1 MVFSSIIFLFWYL
14 PVVLAVMKLSPLKWR
29 NALLFVLSL
38 IFYGWSEP
46 FYIFL
51 MLTSTVVDYFNGMM
65 VEKYLPDK
73 KKARRYVIF
82 SVVFNMGLLGFFK
95 YADWIIGMINSFGL
109 SLPLLGL
116 SLPVGISFYSFQT
129 MSYPIDVYRGQAK
142 SQKNIVDFGAYVV
155 MFPQL
160 IAGPIVRYKDIDDQ
174 LRNRSETMDK
184 FVSGIERFVC
194 GLAKKVLLA
203 NTAGLMHTQILS
215 LPAERASVLSSV
227 LAMSGFAL
235 QIYFDFSGYSD
246 MAIGLGKM
254 FGFELMENFNY
265 PYVSRSITE
274 FWRRW
279 HISLS
284 TFFRDYVYIPLG
296 GNRKGIRRQILNIM
310 TVWFLTGLWHG
321 ASWNFVLWGVY
332 FGVLLIIEKL
342 FFKQVLDQ
350 MPKVLSWF
358 LTMVLVWIGWVFFA
372 FEDTQQMLAM
382 FRNLTD
388 FSSFINQDT
397 LYVVRQYGIF
407 LMVCLVASTPLG
419 LSKLHS
425 LDEKQQSII
434 KMVLVM
440 TGMVICTAS
449 LINASFNPFLYF
461 RF

>member
-38 IFYGWSEP
+38 FFYGWSEP

-65 VEKYLPDK
+65 VEKHLPDK

-203 NTAGLMHTQILS
+203 NT
-215 LPAERASVLSSV
+215 
-227 LAMSGFAL
+227 
-235 QIYFDFSGYSD
+235 
-246 MAIGLGKM
+246 
-254 FGFELMENFNY
+254 
-265 PYVSRSITE
+265 
-274 FWRRW
+274 
-279 HISLS
+279 
-284 TFFRDYVYIPLG
+284 
-296 GNRKGIRRQILNIM
+296 
-310 TVWFLTGLWHG
+310 
-321 ASWNFVLWGVY
+321 
-332 FGVLLIIEKL
+332 
-342 FFKQVLDQ
+342 
-350 MPKVLSWF
+350 
-358 LTMVLVWIGWVFFA
+358 
-372 FEDTQQMLAM
+372 ED
-382 FRNLTD
+382 
-388 FSSFINQDT
+388 
-397 LYVVRQYGIF
+397 
-407 LMVCLVASTPLG
+407 C
-419 LSKLHS
+419 
-425 LDEKQQSII
+425 
-434 KMVLVM
+434 
-440 TGMVICTAS
+440 
-449 LINASFNPFLYF
+449 
-461 RF
+461 

>member
-29 NALLFVLSL
+29 NGLLFVLSL
-38 IFYGWSEP
+38 VFYGWSEP

-51 MLTSTVVDYFNGMM
+51 MLLSTVVDYFNGMM
-65 VEKYLPDK
+65 VEKHLPDK
-73 KKARRYVIF
+73 KKARKYVIF
-82 SVVFNMGLLGFFK
+82 SVVFNMGMLGFFK
-95 YADWIIGMINSFGL
+95 YADWLIGMINSFGF
-109 SLPLLGL
+109 SIPLLGL

-129 MSYPIDVYRGQAK
+129 MSYPIDVYRNEAK
-142 SQKNIVDFGAYVV
+142 AQKNIVDFGAYVV

-160 IAGPIVRYKDIDDQ
+160 IAGPIVRYRDIDDQ
-174 LRNRSETMDK
+174 LRERKETMDK

-215 LPAERASVLSSV
+215 LPDERASVVGSI

-246 MAIGLGKM
+246 MAVGLGRM

-265 PYVSRSITE
+265 PYISRSITE

-310 TVWFLTGLWHG
+310 AVWFLTGLWHG
-321 ASWNFVLWGVY
+321 ASWNYVFWGVY
-332 FGVLLIIEKL
+332 FGILLILEKL
-342 FFKQVLDQ
+342 FFKKVLDAL
-350 MPKVLSWF
+350 PSAVSW
-358 LTMVLVWIGWVFFA
+358 LITMALVWTGWVFFA
-372 FEDTQQMLAM
+372 FEDINQMMSM
-382 FRNLTD
+382 FKHLTD
-388 FSSFINQDT
+388 FASFINQDA
-397 LYVVRQYGIF
+397 LYCMRQYGVF
-407 LMVCLVASTPLG
+407 LLICIIASTPWG
-419 LSKLHS
+419 YTKLRQMKSEH
-425 LDEKQQSII
+425 QSVL
-434 KMVLVM
+434 KFVLVVF
-440 TGMVICTAS
+440 GMAVCTAS

>member
-1 MVFSSIIFLFWYL
+1 
-14 PVVLAVMKLSPLKWR
+14 
-29 NALLFVLSL
+29 
-38 IFYGWSEP
+38 
-46 FYIFL
+46 
-51 MLTSTVVDYFNGMM
+51 
-65 VEKYLPDK
+65 
-73 KKARRYVIF
+73 
-82 SVVFNMGLLGFFK
+82 
-95 YADWIIGMINSFGL
+95 
-109 SLPLLGL
+109 
-116 SLPVGISFYSFQT
+116 
-129 MSYPIDVYRGQAK
+129 
-142 SQKNIVDFGAYVV
+142 
-155 MFPQL
+155 
-160 IAGPIVRYKDIDDQ
+160 
-174 LRNRSETMDK
+174 
-184 FVSGIERFVC
+184 
-194 GLAKKVLLA
+194 
-203 NTAGLMHTQILS
+203 
-215 LPAERASVLSSV
+215 
-227 LAMSGFAL
+227 
-235 QIYFDFSGYSD
+235 

>member
-65 VEKYLPDK
+65 VEKHLPDK

-95 YADWIIGMINSFGL
+95 YADWIIGMLNSFGL

-142 SQKNIVDFGAYVV
+142 SQKNIVDFGAYVA

-184 FVSGIERFVC
+184 FVNGIERFVC

-407 LMVCLVASTPLG
+407 LVVCLVASTPLG

>member
-65 VEKYLPDK
+65 VEKHLPDK

-372 FEDTQQMLAM
+372 FEDTQQMLVM
-382 FRNLTD
+382 FRHLTD

-407 LMVCLVASTPLG
+407 LVVCLVASTPLG

>member
-29 NALLFVLSL
+29 NAILFVLSL

-46 FYIFL
+46 FYIVL
-51 MLTSTVVDYFNGMM
+51 MLISTVVDYFNGRM

-73 KKARRYVIF
+73 KKARRFVIF

-95 YADWIIGMINSFGL
+95 YADWIIGMLNTLGMN
-109 SLPLLGL
+109 LPLLGL
-116 SLPVGISFYSFQT
+116 TLPVGISFYSFQT
-129 MSYPIDVYRGQAK
+129 MSYPIDVYRGEAK
-142 SQKNIVDFGAYVV
+142 AQKNIVNFGAYVV

-160 IAGPIVRYKDIDDQ
+160 IAGPIVRYRDIDDQ
-174 LRNRSETMDK
+174 LRERSETMDK

-194 GLAKKVLLA
+194 GLCKKVLLA
-203 NTAGLMHTQILS
+203 NTAGLLHTQIQSLPQDRMSALTALLS
-215 LPAERASVLSSV
+215 LT
-227 LAMSGFAL
+227 GFAL
-235 QIYFDFSGYSD
+235 QIYFDFSGYSC
-246 MAIGLGKM
+246 MAIGLGRM

-265 PYVSRSITE
+265 PYISRSITE

-296 GNRKGIRRQILNIM
+296 GNRKGKVRQYINIM

-332 FGVLLIIEKL
+332 FGVLLMIEKA
-342 FFKQVLDQ
+342 FFKNVLDK
-350 MPKVLSWF
+350 MPKFFSW
-358 LTMVLVWIGWVFFA
+358 LITMILVWIGWVFFA
-372 FEDTQQMLAM
+372 FEDTQHIMMM
-382 FRNLTD
+382 FKNLTNV
-388 FSSFINQDT
+388 SNLINADT
-397 LYVVRQYGIF
+397 LYFMRQYGVF
-407 LMVCLVASTPLG
+407 LIICMISSTPWCTNAFNSMNDNVKSWL
-419 LSKLHS
+419 KLI
-425 LDEKQQSII
+425 LV
-434 KMVLVM
+434 VL
-440 TGMVICTAS
+440 GMVVCTAS

>member
-65 VEKYLPDK
+65 VEKHLPDK

-142 SQKNIVDFGAYVV
+142 SQKNIVDFGAYVA

-407 LMVCLVASTPLG
+407 LVVCLVASTPLG

>member
-65 VEKYLPDK
+65 VEKHLPDK

-184 FVSGIERFVC
+184 FVNGIERFVC

-407 LMVCLVASTPLG
+407 LVVCLVASTPLG